1 MLLLEQ
7 RDLML
12 RIQNGDDSAF
22 AELLN
27 PLIEKA
33 YKTSY
38 SIVRSKEEAEE
49 VVQNAML
56 EVYRNIM
63 AGKEIFY
70 FNTWFYKLVTH
81 RSIDS
86 VRKHARMKETVI
98 EIDTLKDHREVV
110 DEVLQDEMLLEINQG
125 IQSLK
130 NGEYRNVLL
139 LYYYQDFS
147 IQEVSEILGM
157 KSSTV
162 KSHLHRAR
170 KALKIK
176 LTENQ
181 LIGVST

>member
-1 MLLLEQ
+1 MEQ
-7 RDLML
+7 KELML

-56 EVYRNIM
+56 EAYRNIM
-63 AGKEIFY
+63 AGKEIIY
-70 FNTWFYKLVTH
+70 FNTWFYKLVSH

-86 VRKHARMKETVI
+86 VRKSARKKETVI
-98 EIDTLKDHREVV
+98 AIETLQDHRGVV
-110 DEVLQDEMLLEINQG
+110 DAVIQEEMHLEINQG

-130 NGEYRNVLL
+130 NGDYRNVLL

-147 IQEVSEILGM
+147 IQEVSEMLGV
-157 KSSTV
+157 KTSTV

-170 KALKIK
+170 KALKNR
-176 LTENQ
+176 LMENQ
-181 LIGVST
+181 MVGVST

>member
-1 MLLLEQ
+1 LGHI
-7 RDLML
+7 DLML
-12 RIQNGDDSAF
+12 KIRNGDDSAF
-22 AELLN
+22 AELMN

-56 EVYRNIM
+56 EAYRNIM
-63 AGKEIFY
+63 AGKEIIY
-70 FNTWFYKLVTH
+70 FNTWFYKLVSH

-86 VRKHARMKETVI
+86 VRKNSRLKETVI
-98 EIDTLKDHREVV
+98 EIDTLKDQREVV
-110 DEVLQDEMLLEINQG
+110 DAVLQDEMHMELNQG

-130 NGEYRNVLL
+130 NGDYRNVLL

-147 IQEVSEILGM
+147 IQEVSEMLGM
-157 KSSTV
+157 KASTV

-170 KALKIK
+170 KALKAR
-176 LTENQ
+176 LMENQ
-181 LIGVST
+181 IIGVRTQ

>member
-1 MLLLEQ
+1 MEQ
-7 RDLML
+7 KELML

-56 EVYRNIM
+56 EAYRNIM
-63 AGKEIFY
+63 AGKEIIY
-70 FNTWFYKLVTH
+70 FNTWFYKLVSH

-86 VRKHARMKETVI
+86 VRKSARKKETVI
-98 EIDTLKDHREVV
+98 EIETLQDHRGVV
-110 DEVLQDEMLLEINQG
+110 DAVIQEEMHLEINQG

-130 NGEYRNVLL
+130 NGDYRNVLL

-147 IQEVSEILGM
+147 IQEVSEMLGI
-157 KSSTV
+157 KTSTV

-170 KALKIK
+170 KALKNR
-176 LTENQ
+176 LMENQ
-181 LIGVST
+181 MVGVST

>member
-1 MLLLEQ
+1 MEQ
-7 RDLML
+7 KELML
-12 RIQNGDDSAF
+12 RIQNGDESAF

-56 EVYRNIM
+56 EAYRNIM
-63 AGKEIFY
+63 AGKEIVY
-70 FNTWFYKLVTH
+70 FNTWFYKLVSH

-86 VRKHARMKETVI
+86 VRKSARKKETVI
-98 EIDTLKDHREVV
+98 EIETLQDHWGVV
-110 DEVLQDEMLLEINQG
+110 DAVIQEEMHLEINQG

-130 NGEYRNVLL
+130 NGDYRNVLL

-147 IQEVSEILGM
+147 IQEVSEMLGI
-157 KSSTV
+157 KTSTV

-170 KALKIK
+170 KALKTR
-176 LTENQ
+176 LMENQ
-181 LIGVST
+181 MIGVST